1 MSFRTQD
8 WIPLHLTATRNASR
22 SHDFRAFFYLGFQ
35 AAGSGAN
42 SEAAV
47 KLINANEDPEKFY
60 KVTVSSSGR
69 VAIFE
74 NVRTRGFLLGRT
86 RHEER
91 VKATNTVD
99 LGDSVGREMIGF
111 WTL

>member
-1 MSFRTQD
+1 MV
-8 WIPLHLTATRNASR
+8 ATRNNSR
-22 SHDFRAFFYLGFQ
+22 TNDFRSFFFMGFQ
-35 AAGSGAN
+35 KSASSVASI
-42 SEAAV
+42 
-47 KLINANEDPEKFY
+47 KLINNSEDPRKFY
-60 KVTVSSSGR
+60 KISVSTGNR

-91 VKATNTVD
+91 VKNSTVVD
-99 LGDSVGREMIGF
+99 LGDRMGNGMIGF